1 MQFVHFI
8 LALAPIIWLIVALS
22 VLKMPG
28 YKACLI
34 TVAIT
39 AAFQAFVSGHS
50 SAGRRT
56 ECALAHLSCYCR
68 RSFYLQ
74 SQS

>member
-34 TVAIT
+34 TVTIT
-39 AAFQAFVSGHS
+39 AIEGSGYNGS
-50 SAGRRT
+50 Y
-56 ECALAHLSCYCR
+56 LSWSNKQLYT
-68 RSFYLQ
+68 YVVGLNPD
-74 SQS
+74 